1 VSRQR
6 MYVEALQALTGKMER
21 LIVMDGNQRNI
32 LPLLDL
38 NRVSDSIGL
47 RDAGKGSGAEA
58 QPGHGAGT
66 GDKTR

>member
-1 VSRQR
+1 
-6 MYVEALQALTGKMER
+6 MYLDAVQALTGKMER

-38 NRVSDSIGL
+38 NRIPDSVGL

-58 QPGHGAGT
+58 QPAHGAGT
-66 GDKTR
+66 GEKTR